1 MKYFGL
7 ENIDA
12 AEEEFIPP
20 SVLNGSKPSKRL
32 WLHKHVQNILE
43 TYVMKKQSSEHAGI
57 RAGVASESRPPQRV
71 VTCQVCGREYRYKKA
86 LNNHVLKQ
94 HPDHTEGNL
103 AKEASPQAN
112 PEPIELEIT
121 DDRFNYACVRLSMGL
136 LLRNVDDAVKEGD
149 GDRIIRCWKISLLL
163 FRAHHHTKYALA
175 SLHLQAALLHVKPL
189 PCLEQNC

>member
-57 RAGVASESRPPQRV
+57 RAGVASESRPPQ
-71 VTCQVCGREYRYKKA
+71 ELSHARYVEE
-86 LNNHVLKQ
+86 N
-94 HPDHTEGNL
+94 
-103 AKEASPQAN
+103 
-112 PEPIELEIT
+112 T
-121 DDRFNYACVRLSMGL
+121 DTR
-136 LLRNVDDAVKEGD
+136 
-149 GDRIIRCWKISLLL
+149 
-163 FRAHHHTKYALA
+163 
-175 SLHLQAALLHVKPL
+175 KPL
-189 PCLEQNC
+189 TTMS